1 MPSYY
6 SIDLAP
12 VGPDQYSGWT
22 PYGSYIVGPYSGKIL
37 AVWSPRKGGQQI
49 LLRTD
54 NVRDAKAAVQA
65 HAVQMNVT
73 KGRR

>member
-6 SIDLAP
+6 AIDLAP

-22 PYGSYIVGPYSGKIL
+22 RHGSYIVGPYSGKIL
-37 AVWSPRKGGQQI
+37 AVWNPRKGEQQI
-49 LLRTD
+49 LLRAN

-65 HAVQMNVT
+65 HATQMRAL
-73 KGRR
+73 KGS